1 MGITKIALR
10 NIFRNTRR
18 SLLTA
23 LSLTVSGFVIVT
35 LHGYI
40 RGVLDAGTEMVIKLD
55 SGHILITTEE
65 YFKRR
70 TFIPSEEYIENKEEI
85 EKRLKESKLVDF
97 YTMRIKTGG
106 LVFAG
111 NSNKPAMI
119 LGIDPALEE
128 KAFNLKGKIKEGTY
142 NLDKGCVVAIDL
154 AKSLGIKP
162 QDTII
167 ILSKSAAGGLSAVKI
182 PVSGIAYVGYS
193 VMDRSLVV
201 LSLENARKL
210 LKVSEGA
217 NEVLVFLKKESWINN
232 FLSETKLPEG
242 IVANPYTFVLG
253 SFAFFFKFADVF
265 YSGIYVLITLLAA
278 FAIVN
283 TMTVAVFE
291 RMREIG
297 TLKAIGMTDK
307 EVFTMF
313 GIEGTLIGSA
323 GGLFGALLGL
333 LTNAILRERGIN
345 FESMV
350 KGIEFPFP
358 YIVRPAVNLW
368 IVFFAFFLVTAI
380 SFLTATIPALYAK
393 KLTPQEALRQV

>member
-1 MGITKIALR
+1 MGIIKLSVR
-10 NIFRNTRR
+10 NIFRNARR

-23 LSLTVSGFVIVT
+23 LSLTVSGFVIVA

-55 SGHILITTEE
+55 SGHVLITTEE
-65 YFKRR
+65 YFERR
-70 TFIPSEEYIENKEEI
+70 TFLPSEEYIENTDEI
-85 EKRLKESKLVDF
+85 EQSLRESKYVDF

-106 LVFAG
+106 LIFSG
-111 NSNKPAMI
+111 NANKTALI
-119 LGIDPALEE
+119 LGLDPTKEE
-128 KAFNLKGKIKEGTY
+128 RAFDLRSKVKEGTFD
-142 NLDKGCVVAIDL
+142 LEKGCVVAVDL
-154 AKSLGIKP
+154 ARSMGIKP
-162 QDTII
+162 GDTIV
-167 ILSKSAAGGLSAVKI
+167 ILSKSAAGGLSAIKI
-182 PVSGIAYVGYS
+182 PVSGIAYVGYQ
-193 VMDRSLVV
+193 VMDRSLIA

-210 LKVSEGA
+210 LKIEQGA
-217 NEVLVFLKKESWINN
+217 NEILVFLKKENFINR
-232 FLSETKLPEG
+232 FLANTRLPEG
-242 IVANPYTFVLG
+242 IVANPYTFVFG

-265 YSGIYVLITLLAA
+265 YSAIYILITLLAA

-307 EVFTMF
+307 EMFTMF

-323 GGLFGALLGL
+323 GGLLGAILGL
-333 LTNAILRERGIN
+333 LTNAILRERGLN

-350 KGIEFPFP
+350 KGIEFLFP
-358 YIVRPAVNLW
+358 YIVRPAINLW
-368 IVFFAFFLVTAI
+368 IVLFAFLLVTVI